1 MNEPQPPDPQPN
13 DAESDNLDLP
23 PSVPSAIAALV
34 LIVAMLSFT
43 VMAKRDDKAWKGWTD
58 PVKAWVKQVTGAD
71 EAADGAKDDDE
82 KAGGEG
88 EAGGEGAGG

>member
-1 MNEPQPPDPQPN
+1 
-13 DAESDNLDLP
+13 
-23 PSVPSAIAALV
+23 VIAALV

-43 VMAKRDDKAWKGWTD
+43 AMAKRDDKAWKGWTD

-71 EAADGAKDDDE
+71 DDDGAKKDDDEKDDDE

-88 EAGGEGAGG
+88 EARGEGAGG